1 MAKFIRYCR
10 NCIMPETKPD
20 LYIDEK
26 GVCSA
31 CRYYQRRRE
40 IDWDGRQREL
50 MRILDRYRS
59 KDGSNYDCIIPV
71 SGGKDSTYQTIRVL
85 ELGMNPLCVTATTD
99 VLSDIGR
106 RNIENLKRLG
116 VDYVEVTTNPVIRRK
131 INRLALTQV
140 GDISWPE
147 HVTIFTIPVRVA
159 VQFRIP
165 LIIWGENSQDEYG
178 GPAANAG
185 DNTLTR
191 RWLEEFGGLL
201 GLRVSDLIGQEGIEP
216 KHLIQYTYPTDEEL
230 KQVGV
235 TGLFLGYYRPWDGYE
250 NALLA
255 QAHGFETYH
264 KTVEGSLVNY
274 ENLDN
279 CQTGI
284 HDYFKFLK
292 YGFGR
297 ATDLACLHIRRGRFL
312 RRDAVELVKR
322 HDGKFPW
329 IYLGCSIEKILGE
342 MGMTTEEFVKVC
354 DRFTNKK
361 LFLCDA
367 KGNLLKDKDGNLTKT
382 NYDNVDGGEADEE
395 FMSER
400 PAATRE
406 S

>member
-1 MAKFIRYCR
+1 
-10 NCIMPETKPD
+10 MPETKPD

-99 VLSDIGR
+99 VLSNIGR

-116 VDYVEVTTNPVIRRK
+116 VDYVEVTTNPVVRRK

-201 GLRVSDLIGQEGIEP
+201 GLRVSDLIGQESIEP

-312 RRDAVELVKR
+312 RKDAVELVKR

-329 IYLGCSIEKILGE
+329 IYLGRSIETILGE
-342 MGMTTEEFVKVC
+342 MGMTMEEFVKVC

-382 NYDNVDGGEADEE
+382 NYDNVDGSEADEE

-400 PAATRE
+400 PAATRGF
-406 S
+406 